1 MPDTS
6 NSTLYII
13 GLGVNLPDHITPEA
27 TRAMSQCSRLYS
39 IVQAPQRLWLPPGTL
54 GKIEVIDAF
63 QMYAEDK
70 PRVQNYEHVARTIFQ
85 ALDTC
90 GSVGYV
96 TYGNPMSY
104 DSVAQNLVQ
113 YGKKSG
119 LPVRIIPGIS
129 SIDTVLCDLGVDLA
143 PGLQVYEATWLVACA
158 IRPHLEAAVL
168 LVQMGTFGSLR
179 TNYQKRPTGA
189 SLAKLVTYLCEFY
202 PGAHEVFL
210 VRSSNG
216 AGEPPHIRRFELR
229 NLCAAAADDLAGA
242 SLYIPAVQHARFDNA
257 LVEGME
263 TALKPD
269 RGPDS
274 VR

>member
-1 MPDTS
+1 
-6 NSTLYII
+6 
-13 GLGVNLPDHITPEA
+13 
-27 TRAMSQCSRLYS
+27 
-39 IVQAPQRLWLPPGTL
+39 
-54 GKIEVIDAF
+54 
-63 QMYAEDK
+63 
-70 PRVQNYEHVARTIFQ
+70 
-85 ALDTC
+85 
-90 GSVGYV
+90 
-96 TYGNPMSY
+96 
-104 DSVAQNLVQ
+104 
-113 YGKKSG
+113 

-143 PGLQVYEATWLVACA
+143 PGLQVYEATWLVACG